1 MPKEVNK
8 MNETI
13 SELQLILKDLL
24 QLTDASR
31 TTVRMDIP
39 EQNSNM
45 DVALVEALAPGI
57 DSIKSLSSLVQRKL
71 PTVIFMDEKRINLI
85 QEDCANAEVS
95 PPKDLISAY
104 GVKAQMLG
112 PLVWEQELFGFISVH
127 YIPSIRHWSQQDIA
141 ALDDAKQRVIACL
154 KQAQWLS

>member
-1 MPKEVNK
+1 

-13 SELQLILKDLL
+13 SELELILKDLL
-24 QLTDASR
+24 QLTNASR
-31 TTVRMDIP
+31 TTIRMDIP
-39 EQNSNM
+39 ELNSNM

-95 PPKDLISAY
+95 PPKGLMQEY

-112 PLVWEQELFGFISVH
+112 PLVWENELFGFISVH
-127 YIPSIRHWSQQDIA
+127 YIPSIRQWSEQEIA
-141 ALDDAKQRVIACL
+141 ALDDAKERVVACL

>member
-1 MPKEVNK
+1 MRKEVNE

-13 SELQLILKDLL
+13 SELQLILKNLL
-24 QLTDASR
+24 QLTNASR
-31 TTVRMDIP
+31 TTLRMDIP
-39 EQNSNM
+39 EQNSSM

-95 PPKDLISAY
+95 VPKDLIKVY

-112 PLVWEQELFGFISVH
+112 PLVWEHELFGFISVH
-127 YIPSIRHWSQQDIA
+127 YIPSVRPWSHQEIA
-141 ALDDAKQRVIACL
+141 ALDDAKERVIKCL